1 MQRIKDLASSNSSE
15 QCVGRAGKWWEQM
28 SIIFIR
34 ATPWKREVVRC
45 EKPVPALGCALLP
58 PWQHT
63 HTHAPHTP
71 HRHTHTHTHTLRSF
85 SDAAANSL
93 TETCSKACWWSLFIT
108 VKSVRRWRRGYS
120 RGLGRMA
127 ATSWGTARVWQE
139 SCACVS
145 GGCDTWSVKR
155 YVCHCK
161 VYTHGLSFLFLRVW
175 MCLSELKRYWL

>member
-1 MQRIKDLASSNSSE
+1 MLSE
-15 QCVGRAGKWWEQM
+15 ITQYLVGFWMVNLLRGKWQ
-28 SIIFIR
+28 IITITCVCIR
-34 ATPWKREVVRC
+34 IRYVET
-45 EKPVPALGCALLP
+45 
-58 PWQHT
+58 
-63 HTHAPHTP
+63 
-71 HRHTHTHTHTLRSF
+71 HTHTHTHTLRSF